1 MNDEKKP
8 TGRLKAGEISDE
20 AQFRR
25 DLRTMEA
32 DNLRPFGKQKPVG
45 MFQPTLGKGPARV
58 LFFSLRETVK
68 NLTKMDL
75 RGRPERKSKPKLEYH
90 HSKRSQDEL
99 CHAAIAK
106 LGPEKA
112 AEAGRLLVELLEA
125 YIKEHGPYETAGE
138 WLPHDK
144 HAAANRLQ
152 AAEEKMNDDRR

>member
-1 MNDEKKP
+1 VNDEKKP
-8 TGRLKAGEISDE
+8 TGPLKAGEISDE

-32 DNLRPFGKQKPVG
+32 DNLRLFGKQKPVG

-58 LFFSLRETVK
+58 LFFALRETVK

-75 RGRPERKSKPKLEYH
+75 RKSPERKGHLEYH

-125 YIKEHGPYETAGE
+125 YIEEHGPYETAGR
-138 WLPHDK
+138 WLTRKEHQDETG
-144 HAAANRLQ
+144 RQ
-152 AAEEKMNDDRR
+152 AAEKKMNNDHR

>member
-8 TGRLKAGEISDE
+8 TGPLKAGEISDE

-32 DNLRPFGKQKPVG
+32 DNLRLFGKQKPVG

-58 LFFSLRETVK
+58 LFFALRETVK

-75 RGRPERKSKPKLEYH
+75 RGRPERKDHLEYH
-90 HSKRSQDEL
+90 HTPRSQDEL
-99 CHAAIAK
+99 CQAAIAK

-112 AEAGRLLVELLEA
+112 DAAGRLLVELLEA
-125 YIKEHGPYETAGE
+125 YIAEHGPYERAGR
-138 WLPHDK
+138 WLTHDQ
-144 HAAANRLQ
+144 HVEENRRQ
-152 AAEEKMNDDRR
+152 AAERKMNDDHR

>member
-8 TGRLKAGEISDE
+8 TGPLKAGEISDE

-32 DNLRPFGKQKPVG
+32 DNLRLFGKQKPSG

-58 LFFSLRETVK
+58 LFFTLRETVK

-75 RGRPERKSKPKLEYH
+75 RKAPERKDHLEYH
-90 HSKRSQDEL
+90 HSKKSQDEL
-99 CHAAIAK
+99 CRAAIAR

-125 YIKEHGPYETAGE
+125 YIEEHGPYETAGE

-144 HAAANRLQ
+144 HVEANRRQ
-152 AAEEKMNDDRR
+152 AAERKMNNDHR